1 MNYILSIIHRV
12 RLPEKQ
18 LFWYRSPQHHNNY
31 VASIVFCFDRNDD
44 QYAFAYCYPYSYN
57 RLQKYL
63 EAVERRRLTTFHRQL
78 LHLTLVR
85 LSHTH
90 PHRSR
95 VQIN

>member
-1 MNYILSIIHRV
+1 M

-31 VASIVFCFDRNDD
+31 VASIVFCFDRTDD
-44 QYAFAYCYPYSYN
+44 QYAFAYCYPYSYA

-63 EAVERRRLTTFHRQL
+63 EAVERRRLPTFHRQL

-85 LSHTH
+85 LTALEF
-90 PHRSR
+90 
-95 VQIN
+95 QLN